1 MAEEVKYYL
10 GTGRRKTS
18 VARVRLVRGSGQIT
32 INKRELDN
40 YFPVERMRGKV
51 LAPLKAT
58 HQLGKFD
65 VLVRVGGGGS
75 TGQADAVMLGIARAL
90 RTAVEE
96 SETVLRQG
104 GFLTRD
110 SRKVERKKYG
120 RRKARRGF
128 QWSKR

>member
-32 INKRELDN
+32 INKRDLDS
-40 YFPVERMRGKV
+40 YFPVERTRGKV

-58 HQLGKFD
+58 HTLGKFD
-65 VLVRVGGGGS
+65 VLVSVAGGGA
-75 TGQADAVMLGIARAL
+75 TGQADAVMLGVARAL

-96 SETVLRQG
+96 SEVLLRQG

-110 SRKVERKKYG
+110 SREVERKKHG

>member
-32 INKRELDN
+32 INKRDLDN
-40 YFPVERMRGKV
+40 YFPVERTRGKV

-65 VLVRVGGGGS
+65 VLVSVSGGGP
-75 TGQADAVMLGIARAL
+75 TGQADAVMLGVARAL

-96 SETVLRQG
+96 SELLLRQG

-110 SRKVERKKYG
+110 SREVERKKYG

>member
-32 INKRELDN
+32 INKRDLDS
-40 YFPVERMRGKV
+40 YFPVERTRGKV

-58 HQLGKFD
+58 HTLGKFD
-65 VLVRVGGGGS
+65 VLVSVAGGGS
-75 TGQADAVMLGIARAL
+75 TGQADAVMLGVARAL

-96 SETVLRQG
+96 SEVLLRQG

-110 SRKVERKKYG
+110 SREVERKKYG